1 VAGVPE
7 AGALYR
13 MARFLAEQHSRR
25 GTSMRAIDILVS
37 TLACL
42 SLSCAARADVIEIAV
57 TGTTWSGGGSGTYF
71 NGSGSAAVP
80 DGVPMTVKFTLDT
93 TQLDPLRAYN
103 AGGNGETYYNI
114 AGAGGCTGISL
125 PQVPLQGDYVAAAS
139 TLSGT
144 APFSRALGGQSG
156 GNLRNCDYVSLDDN
170 QAGGDGVVVKQDAYS
185 SPIVYYVD
193 GDLTTVSPTPT
204 LFYRQE
210 TRVHAAT
217 LNGIFDGNP
226 FSTDELLTDLVGS
239 FTLNATWGA
248 SVRVQF
254 SRSVYQCWN
263 PGGSG
268 YLCQNMPLEAWDQY
282 DVMSIAT
289 SVVGVKVG
297 GYDLAALTLT
307 KNEVPGCKPVTG
319 KVTLTGPAPAG
330 GVIVALSDSLPATT
344 LPATVTV
351 PAGATYKTFTIASLP
366 VSAKQAGNVS
376 ATAGTITKVQALA
389 VRPMGMLSLT
399 LSPTTVV
406 GGIKSTGTAKLECAA
421 APGPITVNLSSS
433 APAVAAPVAA
443 SVVVPQGS
451 SSVTFDVATSVVLAR
466 STASV
471 SGVANSI
478 SKSRTLTVT
487 PRASVTPTSL
497 KFGSLATGA
506 TSAPLVATLSNKGNQ
521 SFVVNSVA
529 LTGTYA
535 ATFTMTHDCPGT
547 LAAGASCSIS
557 VQFKPTV
564 AASRSAKVTIT
575 TSATTSPLSV
585 ALSGTGI

>member
-1 VAGVPE
+1 
-7 AGALYR
+7 
-13 MARFLAEQHSRR
+13 
-25 GTSMRAIDILVS
+25 
-37 TLACL
+37 
-42 SLSCAARADVIEIAV
+42 
-57 TGTTWSGGGSGTYF
+57 
-71 NGSGSAAVP
+71 
-80 DGVPMTVKFTLDT
+80 
-93 TQLDPLRAYN
+93 
-103 AGGNGETYYNI
+103 
-114 AGAGGCTGISL
+114 
-125 PQVPLQGDYVAAAS
+125 
-139 TLSGT
+139 
-144 APFSRALGGQSG
+144 
-156 GNLRNCDYVSLDDN
+156 
-170 QAGGDGVVVKQDAYS
+170 
-185 SPIVYYVD
+185 
-193 GDLTTVSPTPT
+193 
-204 LFYRQE
+204 
-210 TRVHAAT
+210 
-217 LNGIFDGNP
+217 
-226 FSTDELLTDLVGS
+226 
-239 FTLNATWGA
+239 
-248 SVRVQF
+248 
-254 SRSVYQCWN
+254 
-263 PGGSG
+263 
-268 YLCQNMPLEAWDQY
+268 
-282 DVMSIAT
+282 
-289 SVVGVKVG
+289 
-297 GYDLAALTLT
+297 
-307 KNEVPGCKPVTG
+307 
-319 KVTLTGPAPAG
+319 
-330 GVIVALSDSLPATT
+330 
-344 LPATVTV
+344 V

-451 SSVTFDVATSVVLAR
+451 NSVTFDVATSVVLAR

-535 ATFTMTHDCPGT
+535 ATFQMTHDCPGT

-557 VQFKPTV
+557 VQFKPTIE
-564 AASRSAKVTIT
+564 ASRSAKVTIT